1 MGTRNIQNFDLFF
14 IGIVKNDNLSRVSTV
29 QAVHLR
35 RNRSVTID
43 SRISNFLKLSKM
55 SVKLKFQFIF
65 IRCFEIHLR
74 RPVLTELPKSN

>member
-14 IGIVKNDNLSRVSTV
+14 IGIVKNDYLSRVSTV

-55 SVKLKFQFIF
+55 NCQIKIS
-65 IRCFEIHLR
+65 IHFYSMLR
-74 RPVLTELPKSN
+74 DSFA